1 MGNLSLF
8 SKIRGIGRDSRK
20 ERAMVPVTSALE
32 IELTDEELATI
43 RGGHGHDDDDDH
55 WHRRR
60 RWWRHDGWGH
70 GGWHG
75 DDDDQLLIIG
85 IIIPDFGTNERC
97 LLFMAPLLYIDFL

>member
-43 RGGHGHDDDDDH
+43 RGGHHHHHHHHHWHDDDYN
-55 WHRRR
+55 R
-60 RWWRHDGWGH
+60 GYYYNSYGY
-70 GGWHG
+70 
-75 DDDDQLLIIG
+75 DDD
-85 IIIPDFGTNERC
+85 
-97 LLFMAPLLYIDFL
+97 